1 MRVTTS
7 RGVNRGVR
15 DRTRAVAGHARP
27 RGRGTTPP
35 DFTGSPHYH
44 TGDEVLYILEGFIT
58 FTLDRKADVTLKAG
72 ETCHIPA
79 KQVHFGK
86 TTSESVKFLSILVQ
100 EIGTPRLR
108 LDAE

>member
-1 MRVTTS
+1 MERVQTTIL
-7 RGVNRGVR
+7 
-15 DRTRAVAGHARP
+15 TKTELT
-27 RGRGTTPP
+27 GTPGKEIVVVLAEVTP

-44 TGDEVLYILEGFIT
+44 TGDEVLYILEGSVT
-58 FTLDRKADVTLKAG
+58 FTLDGKPDVPLKTG

-86 TTSESVKFLSILVQ
+86 TASDAVKFLSILVQ

>member
-1 MRVTTS
+1 MERSLSTILTKTELTGTQGKEILV
-7 RGVNRGVR
+7 VL
-15 DRTRAVAGHARP
+15 AEVAS
-27 RGRGTTPP
+27 
-35 DFTGSPHYH
+35 DFTGSRHYH
-44 TGDEVLYILEGFIT
+44 TGDEVVYILEGSIT
-58 FTLDRKADVTLKAG
+58 FTLDGKPDVPLKAG

-86 TTSESVKFLSILVQ
+86 TAGNSVKFLSIQVQ